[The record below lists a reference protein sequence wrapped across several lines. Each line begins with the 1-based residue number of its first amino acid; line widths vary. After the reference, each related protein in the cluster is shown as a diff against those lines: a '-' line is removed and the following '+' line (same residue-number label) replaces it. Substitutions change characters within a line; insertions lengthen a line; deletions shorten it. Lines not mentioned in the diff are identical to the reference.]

1 MCGEDH
7 DLRLCRAQD
16 GAHRGLDAENRE
28 AAMRAILRAAETKI
42 VILST
47 HEELPIP
54 VPCQI
59 IEL

>member
-1 MCGEDH
+1 MCIRD
-7 DLRLCRAQD
+7 RPFT
-16 GAHRGLDAENRE
+16 GLDAENRE

>member
-1 MCGEDH
+1 MS
-7 DLRLCRAQD
+7 RLAPSDARALD
-16 GAHRGLDAENRE
+16 EPFTGLDAENRE

-54 VPCQI
+54 VLCQI
-59 IEL
+59 I